1 MNLGIFIVG
10 ATTFLIAFAYF
21 KISAFRKMKNKESSW
36 LKLIAVFLV
45 DYFVMATG
53 ALMSGVLF
61 VSIFNMAHG

>member
-21 KISAFRKMKNKESSW
+21 KISAFRKIKNKESSW
-36 LKLIAVFLV
+36 LKLILVFLV

-61 VSIFNMAHG
+61 VSIFKIAHG

>member
-21 KISAFRKMKNKESSW
+21 KISAFRKIKNKESTW
-36 LKLIAVFLV
+36 LQLILVFLV

>member
-21 KISAFRKMKNKESSW
+21 KISAFRKIKNKESTW
-36 LKLIAVFLV
+36 LKLILVFLV

-61 VSIFNMAHG
+61 VSIFNIAHG